1 MFTIDWPAFTPYAAV
16 AGGVLIGA
24 AAGALA
30 LGGGKIAGISG
41 ILGSS
46 LSDTLAARRPAS
58 WRLNF
63 LVGVLLASVLWAASL
78 PIPGAQFKAPW
89 SLLSVGGILVGVGA
103 RLSAGCASGHG
114 VCGLARLSRR
124 SLVAVATF
132 LSTGIFTAV
141 SVHALLY

>member
-1 MFTIDWPAFTPYAAV
+1 MFNIDWSAFTPYSAL

-41 ILGSS
+41 ILGGA
-46 LSDTLAARRPAS
+46 LSDTLAARRTAA
-58 WRLNF
+58 WRLSF
-63 LVGVLLASVLWAASL
+63 IAGVLAASVLWALSL
-78 PIPGAQFKAPW
+78 PIPGAQFEAPW
-89 SLLSVGGILVGVGA
+89 TLLLAGGLLVGVGA
-103 RLSAGCASGHG
+103 RLSSGCASGHG

-124 SLVAVATF
+124 SLAAVATF
-132 LSTGIFTAV
+132 LSTGIVTAI

>member
-1 MFTIDWPAFTPYAAV
+1 MFTIDWPAFTPYTSV

-41 ILGSS
+41 ILGGA
-46 LSDTLAARRPAS
+46 LSDALATRRPAP
-58 WRLNF
+58 WRLSF
-63 LVGVLLASVLWAASL
+63 LLGVLVASVLWAIAL
-78 PIPGAQFKAPW
+78 PIPGAQFAAPW
-89 SLLSVGGILVGVGA
+89 SLLLVGGLLVGVGA
-103 RLSAGCASGHG
+103 RLSSGCASGHG

-124 SLVAVATF
+124 SLAAVATF
-132 LSTGIFTAV
+132 LSTGIVTAV

>member
-1 MFTIDWPAFTPYAAV
+1 MFTIDWPAFTPYSAV

-41 ILGSS
+41 ILGGT
-46 LSDTLAARRPAS
+46 LSDALAARRPAP
-58 WRLNF
+58 WRLSF
-63 LVGVLLASVLWAASL
+63 LVGVLAASL
-78 PIPGAQFKAPW
+78 LWALTLPVPGAQFAAPW
-89 SLLSVGGILVGVGA
+89 PLLLAGGLLVGVGA
-103 RLSAGCASGHG
+103 RLSSGCASGHG

-124 SLVAVATF
+124 SFAAVGAF
-132 LSTGIFTAV
+132 LTSGIVTAV

>member
-1 MFTIDWPAFTPYAAV
+1 MFTIDWPAFTPYTAV

-41 ILGSS
+41 ILGGS
-46 LSDTLAARRPAS
+46 LGDALAARRPAP
-58 WRLNF
+58 WRLSF
-63 LVGVLLASVLWAASL
+63 LLGVLMASVLWAVSL
-78 PIPGAQFKAPW
+78 PIPGAQFQAPW
-89 SLLSVGGILVGVGA
+89 ELLLIGGLLVGVGA
-103 RLSAGCASGHG
+103 RLSSGCASGHG

-124 SLVAVATF
+124 SLAAVATF

>member
-41 ILGSS
+41 ILGGA
-46 LSDTLAARRPAS
+46 LSDALAARRPAP
-58 WRLNF
+58 WRLTF
-63 LVGVLLASVLWAASL
+63 VLGVLMASVLWATSL
-78 PIPGAQFKAPW
+78 PIPGAAFKAPW
-89 SLLSVGGILVGVGA
+89 PLLLIGGLLVGVGA
-103 RLSAGCASGHG
+103 RLSSGCASGHG

-124 SLVAVATF
+124 SLTAVATF
-132 LSTGIFTAV
+132 LSTGIVTAV
-141 SVHALLY
+141 AVHILLH